1 MGGGGWT
8 KTASAGVAE
17 RKRHTDCR
25 GVCLLVL
32 VSVFVG
38 PGVCLFV
45 CLLVQVSV
53 FVGWAWCQCLLVLV
67 SVFVGPG
74 VKFLL
79 LVLVSVFV
87 CWSWCLCF
95 LLVLVS
101 VFVGPGV
108 SFSWS
113 WCQCLFVGPGVR
125 ATLMFTGIWGLTGCR
140 L

>member
-38 PGVCLFV
+38 PGVSVCRSWCQVFV
-45 CLLVQVSV
+45 VGPGVSV
-53 FVGWAWCQCLLVLV
+53 CLLVLV
-67 SVFVGPG
+67 SVFFVGPG
-74 VKFLL
+74 VSVCWSRCQFF

-87 CWSWCLCF
+87 CWSWCARDLDVYRDMGTYW
-95 LLVLVS
+95 LQAVKTV
-101 VFVGPGV
+101 
-108 SFSWS
+108 
-113 WCQCLFVGPGVR
+113 
-125 ATLMFTGIWGLTGCR
+125 A
-140 L
+140 